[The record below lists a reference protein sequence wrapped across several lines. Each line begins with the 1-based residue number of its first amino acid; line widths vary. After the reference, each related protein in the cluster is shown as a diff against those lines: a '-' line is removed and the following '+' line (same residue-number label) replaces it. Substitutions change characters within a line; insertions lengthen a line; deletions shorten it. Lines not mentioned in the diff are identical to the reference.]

1 MRAICRGQPAGAE
14 RSQESQPL
22 LAQRFY
28 PFIENRHMTAASTNR
43 PAPASGTH
51 DNILIIGAGFSI
63 EGHVHGQGTLLVSG
77 SIKGDVKADTV
88 KLTETAQVSG
98 HIECTQLDVAGRLDG
113 SFQSND
119 VVVQVGGVIVTA
131 TESISRGTCIV
142 AGSVSGQL
150 KAQQLKVE
158 ATGRLSGQ
166 TIAAQMDVHGHV
178 QAEVTVDDLVMRSSA
193 SLNGSLR
200 YGNLSMERGSDVT
213 GQIERKSG
221 RSVPPVT
228 KTNETV
234 VMHLPDNIVQQLRKD
249 PDDLKVNLANGDPL
263 PTWITVDRE
272 QARLVLNKLEFDQFC
287 ALGQTVTVRL
297 QAGSE
302 NLVFKLPPE
311 TK

>member
-1 MRAICRGQPAGAE
+1 
-14 RSQESQPL
+14 
-22 LAQRFY
+22 
-28 PFIENRHMTAASTNR
+28 MTAASTNR
-43 PAPASGTH
+43 PAPASGSQ

-77 SIKGDVKADTV
+77 SINGDVKADTV
-88 KLTETAQVSG
+88 KLTETAHVSG

-113 SFQSND
+113 SFQSDD
-119 VVVQVGGVIVTA
+119 VVVQVGGVIITA
-131 TESISRGTCIV
+131 TESISRGTCMV

-150 KAQQLKVE
+150 KANQLKVE
-158 ATGRLSGQ
+158 TTGRLSGQ
-166 TIAAQMDVHGHV
+166 TIALQMDLHGHV
-178 QAEVTVDDLVMRSSA
+178 QGEVTVDDLVMRSSA
-193 SLNGSLR
+193 SLNGNLR

-228 KTNETV
+228 KATDTV
-234 VMHLPDNIVQQLRKD
+234 VMHLPANIVQQLRKN
-249 PDDLKVNLANGDPL
+249 PDDLKLNLANGDPV

-272 QARLVLNKLEFDQFC
+272 HDRLVLNKADLDQFC
-287 ALGQTVTVRL
+287 ALGETVMVRL
-297 QAGSE
+297 HAGSE

>member
-1 MRAICRGQPAGAE
+1 
-14 RSQESQPL
+14 
-22 LAQRFY
+22 
-28 PFIENRHMTAASTNR
+28 MTAASTNR
-43 PAPASGTH
+43 PAPASGSQ

-77 SIKGDVKADTV
+77 SINGDVKADTV
-88 KLTETAQVSG
+88 KLTETAHVSG

-113 SFQSND
+113 SFQSDD
-119 VVVQVGGVIVTA
+119 VVVQVGGVIITA
-131 TESISRGTCIV
+131 TESISRGTCMV

-150 KAQQLKVE
+150 KANQLKVGT
-158 ATGRLSGQ
+158 TGRLSGQ
-166 TIAAQMDVHGHV
+166 TIALQMDLHGHV
-178 QAEVTVDDLVMRSSA
+178 QGEVTVDDLVMRSSA
-193 SLNGSLR
+193 SLNGNLR

-228 KTNETV
+228 KATDTV
-234 VMHLPDNIVQQLRKD
+234 VMHLPANIVQQLRKN
-249 PDDLKVNLANGDPL
+249 PDDLKLNLANGDPV

-272 QARLVLNKLEFDQFC
+272 HDRLVLNKADLDQFC
-287 ALGQTVTVRL
+287 ALGETVMVRL

>member
-1 MRAICRGQPAGAE
+1 
-14 RSQESQPL
+14 
-22 LAQRFY
+22 
-28 PFIENRHMTAASTNR
+28 MTAASTNR
-43 PAPASGTH
+43 PAPASGSQ

-77 SIKGDVKADTV
+77 SINGDVKADTV
-88 KLTETAQVSG
+88 KLTETAHVSG

-113 SFQSND
+113 SFQSDD
-119 VVVQVGGVIVTA
+119 VVVQVRGVIITA
-131 TESISRGTCIV
+131 TESISRGTCMV

-150 KAQQLKVE
+150 KANQLKVE
-158 ATGRLSGQ
+158 TTGRLSGQ
-166 TIAAQMDVHGHV
+166 TIALQMDLHGHV
-178 QAEVTVDDLVMRSSA
+178 QGEVTVDDLVMRSSA
-193 SLNGSLR
+193 SLNGNLR

-228 KTNETV
+228 KATDTV
-234 VMHLPDNIVQQLRKD
+234 VMHLPANIVQQLRKN
-249 PDDLKVNLANGDPL
+249 PDDLKLNLANGDPV

-272 QARLVLNKLEFDQFC
+272 HDRLVLNKADLDQFC
-287 ALGQTVTVRL
+287 ALGETVMVRL

>member
-1 MRAICRGQPAGAE
+1 
-14 RSQESQPL
+14 
-22 LAQRFY
+22 
-28 PFIENRHMTAASTNR
+28 MTAASTNR
-43 PAPASGTH
+43 PAPASGSQ

-77 SIKGDVKADTV
+77 SINGDVKADTV
-88 KLTETAQVSG
+88 KLTETAHVSG
-98 HIECTQLDVAGRLDG
+98 HIECMQLDVAGRLDG
-113 SFQSND
+113 SFQSDD
-119 VVVQVGGVIVTA
+119 VVVQVGGVIITA
-131 TESISRGTCIV
+131 TESISRGTCMV

-150 KAQQLKVE
+150 KANQLKVE
-158 ATGRLSGQ
+158 TTGRLSGQ
-166 TIAAQMDVHGHV
+166 TIALQMDLHGHV
-178 QAEVTVDDLVMRSSA
+178 QGEVTVDDLVMRSSA
-193 SLNGSLR
+193 SLNGNLR

-228 KTNETV
+228 KATDTV
-234 VMHLPDNIVQQLRKD
+234 VMHLPANIVQQLRKN
-249 PDDLKVNLANGDPL
+249 PDDLKLNLANGDPV

-272 QARLVLNKLEFDQFC
+272 HDRLVLNKADLDQFC
-287 ALGQTVTVRL
+287 ALGETVMVRL

>member
-1 MRAICRGQPAGAE
+1 
-14 RSQESQPL
+14 
-22 LAQRFY
+22 
-28 PFIENRHMTAASTNR
+28 MTAASTNR
-43 PAPASGTH
+43 PAPASGSQ

-77 SIKGDVKADTV
+77 SINGDVKADTV
-88 KLTETAQVSG
+88 KLTETAHVSG

-113 SFQSND
+113 SFQSDD
-119 VVVQVGGVIVTA
+119 VVVQVGGVIITA
-131 TESISRGTCIV
+131 TESISRGTCMV

-150 KAQQLKVE
+150 KANQLKVE
-158 ATGRLSGQ
+158 TTGRLSGQ
-166 TIAAQMDVHGHV
+166 TIALQMDLHGHV
-178 QAEVTVDDLVMRSSA
+178 QGEVTVDDLVMRSSA
-193 SLNGSLR
+193 SLNGNLR

-228 KTNETV
+228 KATDTV
-234 VMHLPDNIVQQLRKD
+234 VMHLPANIVQQLRKN
-249 PDDLKVNLANGDPL
+249 PDDLKLNLAKGDPV

-272 QARLVLNKLEFDQFC
+272 HDRLVLNKADLDQFC
-287 ALGQTVTVRL
+287 ALGETVMVRL